1 MQLVVPRRQSTKT
14 FVDLLAYSPSE
25 QEVNLSFSDQM
36 MDGQY
41 LFDNQDY
48 LDWVVGLT
56 TRDTFQNTVDAI
68 SGYHTMT
75 GQWPDYSK
83 IQEILSSY
91 SAVPNNGSDGTLDQ
105 DGDGFS
111 SRQEIVFRTSD
122 SDPTDFQAVHLM
134 SVLSSMI
141 LIEEGPQTS
150 MDRCLYCDTTAS
162 GPDRFGLFPTKT
174 AGILYEN
181 FLIDKYGRLPTLQQ
195 RDSGII

>member
-1 MQLVVPRRQSTKT
+1 M
-14 FVDLLAYSPSE
+14 
-25 QEVNLSFSDQM
+25 NLSFSDQM

-91 SAVPNNGSDGTLDQ
+91 SAFQIMGRMVHWIRTET
-105 DGDGFS
+105 GF
-111 SRQEIVFRTSD
+111 
-122 SDPTDFQAVHLM
+122 
-134 SVLSSMI
+134 
-141 LIEEGPQTS
+141 PQ
-150 MDRCLYCDTTAS
+150 
-162 GPDRFGLFPTKT
+162 
-174 AGILYEN
+174 
-181 FLIDKYGRLPTLQQ
+181 GRN
-195 RDSGII
+195 